1 MLHLPK
7 DLDGRFNLVLVLDV
21 LYYLSPLD
29 AELLKQRSR
38 AYRRSTSS
46 GGLCVLVNHYFIAID
61 SNSRLSRRILGR
73 SKTLRT
79 SVSSPSI
86 AGRSSWSVSSRLLP
100 VQHF

>member
-7 DLDGRFNLVLVLDV
+7 DLDGRFDLVLVLDV

-29 AELLKQRSR
+29 AELLKQLAAR
-38 AYRRSTSS
+38 T
-46 GGLCVLVNHYFIAID
+46 
-61 SNSRLSRRILGR
+61 GR
-73 SKTLRT
+73 SKTLPT